1 MTQIIVRFVLKFQV
15 LNLSL
20 FLKNSNYEVQSLQ
33 RRENLLLSDKGTL
46 AKHLEVRNIAER
58 EK

>member
-20 FLKNSNYEVQSLQ
+20 FLKNSSYEVQSLQ

-58 EK
+58 EQ